1 MCEFSENGFGSK
13 KKLFSRPLDLE
24 TVLPPIWGGSPSN
37 LGRFE
42 KVDFSLVFLSDL
54 SHCISLSHLY
64 LVWFPNPLAA
74 GSQMGTLSIF
84 IIRWCARHL
93 FLNWHW
99 PKLNCL
105 GQTIQLQIVFSVL
118 TRFRTSQSCQQAGR
132 WCRGGVWT
140 LYLAITA
147 HFTSWWLFQM
157 YFRRCTEL
165 WGGRPRNL
173 WEEVEGARLLPGLA
187 CSPYK
192 PSPRFTSI
200 SGDYH
205 MIMMAGYFRK
215 FYV

>member
-1 MCEFSENGFGSK
+1 MWIFRKWFRKLK
-13 KKLFSRPLDLE
+13 KNILQATRP
-24 TVLPPIWGGSPSN
+24 WNSAPSN
-37 LGRFE
+37 LGRFTLQFGE
-42 KVDFSLVFLSDL
+42 VWRVDFSLVFLSDL

-93 FLNWHW
+93 FFNWHW

-118 TRFRTSQSCQQAGR
+118 TCFRTSQSCQQAGR

-157 YFRRCTEL
+157 
-165 WGGRPRNL
+165 
-173 WEEVEGARLLPGLA
+173 
-187 CSPYK
+187 
-192 PSPRFTSI
+192 
-200 SGDYH
+200 
-205 MIMMAGYFRK
+205 AGYFRK
-215 FYV
+215 FCV